1 MAVYKVGGFI
11 FDNEETAKKAAKEL
25 KATQYILDQLKDA
38 DDAAVLSI
46 YKRLLSQNIF
56 ETDLG
61 LAFLKQLEDNLVA
74 SGLLEAKMSPISH
87 GESEVQV
94 EKTALFEPSSKEV
107 DLKKNNKIS
116 SSKTNKIKSKKK
128 LKGQLTIEERYKRLC
143 IINKI
148 LIVIC
153 IGLVISIAAMF
164 YINSTINSPTI
175 LNYEEQILN
184 KYSNWEQE
192 LNKREEALRQKE
204 IEQQNN

>member
-61 LAFLKQLEDNLVA
+61 LAFIKQLEDNLVA
-74 SGLLEAKMSPISH
+74 SGLLEAKMSSISH
-87 GESEVQV
+87 EESEVQV
-94 EKTALFEPSSKEV
+94 EKTALLEPSSKKV
-107 DLKKNNKIS
+107 GLKNNIKNS
-116 SSKTNKIKSKKK
+116 SSKTKNRKSKKK
-128 LKGQLTIEERYKRLC
+128 LKGQLTIEERYKHLC

>member
-56 ETDLG
+56 ETELG

-74 SGLLEAKMSPISH
+74 SGLLETKMSSVSH
-87 GESEVQV
+87 EEPEVQV

-107 DLKKNNKIS
+107 GLKNNIKIS
-116 SSKTNKIKSKKK
+116 SAKTKKTKSKKK
-128 LKGQLTIEERYKRLC
+128 LKGQPTIEERYKRLC

-153 IGLVISIAAMF
+153 IGLLISIAAMF

>member
-25 KATQYILDQLKDA
+25 KATQYILDQLKNA

-46 YKRLLSQNIF
+46 YRRLLSQNIF

-74 SGLLEAKMSPISH
+74 SGLLEARMSSISH
-87 GESEVQV
+87 EDSEVQV

-107 DLKKNNKIS
+107 GLKKNNKIS
-116 SSKTNKIKSKKK
+116 SSKTKKTKSKKK
-128 LKGQLTIEERYKRLC
+128 LKGQPSIEERYKRLC

>member
-25 KATQYILDQLKDA
+25 KATQYILDQLKSA
-38 DDAAVLSI
+38 DDATVFSI

-74 SGLLEAKMSPISH
+74 SGLLEAKMSSISH
-87 GESEVQV
+87 EESEVQV
-94 EKTALFEPSSKEV
+94 EKTALLEPSSKEV
-107 DLKKNNKIS
+107 GLKNNIKIS
-116 SSKTNKIKSKKK
+116 SSKTKKIKSKKK
-128 LKGQLTIEERYKRLC
+128 LKGQPSIEERYKRLC

>member
-25 KATQYILDQLKDA
+25 KATQYILDQLKSA

-61 LAFLKQLEDNLVA
+61 LAFLKQLEDNLVV
-74 SGLLEAKMSPISH
+74 SGLLEAKMSSISH
-87 GESEVQV
+87 EESEVQV
-94 EKTALFEPSSKEV
+94 EKTALLEPSSKEV
-107 DLKKNNKIS
+107 GLKNNIKIS
-116 SSKTNKIKSKKK
+116 SSKTKKTKSKKK
-128 LKGQLTIEERYKRLC
+128 LKGQPSIEERYKRLC